1 MGSWTNLGL
10 WIVGSQ
16 CLLSICQGP
25 GALVKTWYQL
35 GKALTVL
42 RRSELIS
49 RVCSCRCWWRLLQ
62 TGHLTYSGK
71 WFQGNTW
78 ALSTCV
84 VGFEVALMIHFF
96 LFCFVHLFII
106 HPGHSPLQSCPVSS
120 CLLSLTSHLPK
131 LLLFSLHL
139 GKDRSPISINET
151 WHIKL
156 Q

>member
-16 CLLSICQGP
+16 CLLSICPGP

-49 RVCSCRCWWRLLQ
+49 SVCSCRCWWRLLQ

-84 VGFEVALMIHFF
+84 VGFEVALTIHFF
-96 LFCFVHLFII
+96 SFMFCSSIYYTSRPQPTPILSCQFL
-106 HPGHSPLQSCPVSS
+106 SPVPPFPSTQTPPFLSPSRKGQVSY
-120 CLLSLTSHLPK
+120 
-131 LLLFSLHL
+131 
-139 GKDRSPISINET
+139 
-151 WHIKL
+151 
-156 Q
+156 